1 MDMDTDTHHIR
12 PQYVGTVVDRM
23 TGETVYRSRPTS
35 TWGEAQTRAER
46 RAKGARYTVTA
57 DAVAD
62 THTAAVALGRL
73 GGQSRSESKRAA
85 AVANARARWAGRA
98 PSWYRGECGAGWGA
112 VVRDPGIARA
122 KAAKRYGES
131 SARIRVWA
139 YQSRAD
145 AFDGRRGVA
154 L

>member
-62 THTAAVALGRL
+62 THAAAVALGRL
-73 GGQSRSESKRAA
+73 GGKSRSPAKRAA
-85 AVANARARWAGRA
+85 AAANVRTRWAWRA

-112 VVRDPGIARA
+112 VVRDPGAARVVTA
-122 KAAKRYGES
+122 ERYHEPPE
-131 SARIRVWA
+131 RIRVWA
-139 YQSRAD
+139 YASRAD
-145 AFDGRRGVA
+145 AYDGRRGEV

>member
-1 MDMDTDTHHIR
+1 MDIDKQYIR
-12 PQYVGTVVDRM
+12 LQYVGTVVDRM

-62 THTAAVALGRL
+62 THAAAVALGRL
-73 GGQSRSESKRAA
+73 GGKSRSPAKRAA
-85 AVANARARWAGRA
+85 SVANARARWAGRPA
-98 PSWYRGECGAGWGA
+98 WFRGEVVGGGGWGA
-112 VVRDPGIARA
+112 VVRDPGAARDRT
-122 KAAKRYGES
+122 AARY
-131 SARIRVWA
+131 AVPAVRIIVWQYA
-139 YQSRAD
+139 TKAD
-145 AFDGRRGVA
+145 AYDGRRGVV